1 MNIFF
6 GGLQQSFTVMV
17 VKHFPMNNSNL
28 NMQWSTV
35 YFLTFLLVREIL
47 SQRPRENN
55 FFIKVL
61 FNLLLNSLPLVKKE
75 HFLWSTV
82 ENPSCPVGQFLNGGK
97 GDKKIC
103 GGFI

>member
-6 GGLQQSFTVMV
+6 GGLQQSSTVMV
-17 VKHFPMNNSNL
+17 VKHVTLNNSNL
-28 NMQWSTV
+28 NMRWSTV

-61 FNLLLNSLPLVKKE
+61 CL
-75 HFLWSTV
+75 TY
-82 ENPSCPVGQFLNGGK
+82 C
-97 GDKKIC
+97 
-103 GGFI
+103 